1 LHCCCPLAGL
11 TLWLLSLQYCFGYM
25 GQQLALRMRS
35 MLFGSMLRQ
44 EIGWFDMEKN
54 SSGQLG
60 TLLGRWVPEACC
72 GNA

>member
-1 LHCCCPLAGL
+1 
-11 TLWLLSLQYCFGYM
+11 M